1 MSCNA
6 ITKAMDAALNA
17 AEQRQRWGAREL
29 ERLVPADG
37 VLLSCRVSRTSN
49 VLAQLVWPGI
59 LRELDS
65 STGEVLAD
73 TPVALMFELRPQ
85 LAALLMARAK
95 SQPVLRTEFWS
106 PQGSKLI
113 TYMDA
118 AGVVYVR
125 SARTKE
131 LLAVSEPGEP
141 FRLRAGFQPLKPEDL
156 RPSLR

>member
-85 LAALLMARAK
+85 AAALLMTRAK
-95 SQPVLRTEFWS
+95 GKPVLRTEFWT

-113 TYMDA
+113 AYMDA

-141 FRLRAGFQPLKPEDL
+141 FTLRAGFQPLKPEDL

>member
-1 MSCNA
+1 MSTNA
-6 ITKAMDAALNA
+6 MTKALDSARDA

-29 ERLVPADG
+29 ERQVPADG
-37 VLLSCRVSRTSN
+37 VLRSYRVSRTSN
-49 VLAQLVWPGI
+49 VLVQLVWPGI
-59 LRELDS
+59 LRELDT

-85 LAALLMARAK
+85 AAALLMTKAK
-95 SQPVLRTEFWS
+95 GKPVLRTEFWT

-113 TYMDA
+113 AHMDA
-118 AGVVYVR
+118 AGVVCVR

-131 LLAVSEPGEP
+131 LLAVSAPGEP
-141 FRLRAGFQPLKPEDL
+141 FTLRAGFQPLKPEDL

>member
-17 AEQRQRWGAREL
+17 AELRQRWGAREL
-29 ERLVPADG
+29 ERLVPSDG
-37 VLLSCRVSRTSN
+37 VLRSYRVSRTSN
-49 VLAQLVWPGI
+49 VLVQLVWPGI
-59 LRELDS
+59 LRELDT

-85 LAALLMARAK
+85 AAALLMTRAK
-95 SQPVLRTEFWS
+95 GKPVLCTEFWT

-113 TYMDA
+113 AYMDA
-118 AGVVYVR
+118 AGVVCVR